1 MSYILLKSYRALTG
15 GLCLLSLFCCQ
26 PARHS
31 SRRPQTVA
39 EAGRLFEQGEFTR
52 ASLLIDS
59 LRQTGG
65 ISDAE
70 SSGLDSISDWMG
82 RIRRDFS
89 RDEQSVREQLS
100 PYYHPLDDS
109 VVLAWERSGKLE
121 MRLIDGQKRYFS
133 NAVPNLFRLDSAA
146 ARRKQELDG
155 YAVDSLSVFRLRH
168 LAEVIKLT
176 QEQDSGSLFQ
186 PVYPVRMILTYTVR
200 LHADAVPGGELVSC
214 WMPFPREG
222 NPRQKKVKLLSAIP
236 DSFRVAPADYP
247 QRTVF
252 LQKRAVKGEP
262 TVFQIRFSVET
273 AAQYF
278 ALEPEMIQPYKTG
291 RGSYRIFTEER
302 PPHLVFTPEIRKLA
316 RLIVGEET
324 NPLLKAEKIYRWIN
338 DSIPWASALEYGIIP
353 QIQAYVLKNGHGD
366 CGMQTLLFM
375 SLARA
380 EGIPAKWQSGWMLH
394 PGHVNLHD
402 WCEVFYEG
410 IGWVPVDQSFKL
422 QDSHDKQIREFYM
435 HGIDAYRLIVNDD
448 YARELYPPKK
458 YRRSEPYDFQRGELE
473 WNGGNLYFDK
483 WSWDMKVVYHPD
495 T

>member
-26 PARHS
+26 PARQS
-31 SRRPQTVA
+31 SRRPQAIT
-39 EAGRLFEQGEFTR
+39 EAGELLEQGEFTR

-89 RDEQSVREQLS
+89 RDGQSVREQLS

-109 VVLAWERSGKLE
+109 VMLAWERSGKLE

-155 YAVDSLSVFRLRH
+155 YA
-168 LAEVIKLT
+168 
-176 QEQDSGSLFQ
+176 
-186 PVYPVRMILTYTVR
+186 
-200 LHADAVPGGELVSC
+200 
-214 WMPFPREG
+214 
-222 NPRQKKVKLLSAIP
+222 
-236 DSFRVAPADYP
+236 
-247 QRTVF
+247 
-252 LQKRAVKGEP
+252 
-262 TVFQIRFSVET
+262 
-273 AAQYF
+273 
-278 ALEPEMIQPYKTG
+278 
-291 RGSYRIFTEER
+291 
-302 PPHLVFTPEIRKLA
+302 
-316 RLIVGEET
+316 
-324 NPLLKAEKIYRWIN
+324 
-338 DSIPWASALEYGIIP
+338 
-353 QIQAYVLKNGHGD
+353 
-366 CGMQTLLFM
+366 
-375 SLARA
+375 
-380 EGIPAKWQSGWMLH
+380 
-394 PGHVNLHD
+394 
-402 WCEVFYEG
+402 
-410 IGWVPVDQSFKL
+410 VDQSFKL

-473 WNGGNLYFDK
+473 WSGGNLYFDK